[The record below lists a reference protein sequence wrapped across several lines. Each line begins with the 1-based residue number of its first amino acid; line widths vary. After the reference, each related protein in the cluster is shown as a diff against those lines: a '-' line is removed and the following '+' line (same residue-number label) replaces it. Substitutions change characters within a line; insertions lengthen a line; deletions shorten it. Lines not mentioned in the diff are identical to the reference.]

1 MQISLRSHLI
11 AGTAAVVGASAIAMT
26 PVMGAQL
33 SLPAINVP
41 TVAKVT
47 LAGLDSPISQLL
59 ESVILGGQLLFNT
72 DTVWGELPSVAD
84 PTGNANPGAW
94 GASAFGTLDA
104 NGDFVAYPGV
114 DGIMFAFA
122 NQPSVLFPAGTGL
135 YNGLGVGLLPQII
148 DDALPIIR
156 QLGING
162 SDYLNVTVAG
172 LSAAGV
178 VLSEGIW
185 NAAGQLLTLDIPGAL
200 ATLVDSISAAGTL
213 ALASG
218 AYVLANVVNRAQAV
232 FDVLAFNGS
241 AVIEAVVAQIGVVLA
256 KVGQVVDDTV
266 SATTFE
272 DGWNAAIDGI
282 FGPTGIPGTILNVTI
297 GAGQVVNG
305 NTPDTAFVP
314 SDRTLVRGLVKQV
327 SEALATPLPTPVT
340 AASAA
345 AEAPVLSAASVRAAA
360 VAAATAAEAPAG
372 DNSEAASGGDNTEA
386 APAAEAPAAEAAPAA
401 PAAEAAAEK
410 PARKAARAS
419 RGATAR
425 G

>member
-1 MQISLRSHLI
+1 
-11 AGTAAVVGASAIAMT
+11 MT

-33 SLPAINVP
+33 SLPSINVP

-47 LAGLDSPISQLL
+47 LAGLDSPLSELL
-59 ESVILGGQLLFNT
+59 LTGILGGQLLLNA
-72 DTVWGELPSVAD
+72 GPENAID
-84 PTGNANPGAW
+84 PEAW
-94 GASAFGTLDA
+94 GPAAWGFYTGDVFTPYPLADIVLA
-104 NGDFVAYPGV
+104 TFVEAGYYLGGPAGDF
-114 DGIMFAFA
+114 
-122 NQPSVLFPAGTGL
+122 
-135 YNGLGVGLLPQII
+135 GVGLLPQII

-162 SDYLNVTVAG
+162 SDYLNNTVAG

-178 VLSEGIW
+178 ALSEGVW

-200 ATLVDSISAAGTL
+200 ATLAASVSAAGTL

-282 FGPTGIPGTILNVTI
+282 FGATGIPGTILNVTI

-360 VAAATAAEAPAG
+360 VAAAPAAEAPAG

>member
-200 ATLVDSISAAGTL
+200 TTLVDSISAAGTI
-213 ALASG
+213 ALGTG
-218 AYVLANVVNRAQAV
+218 AYVLSNVVARAQAV
-232 FDVLAFNGS
+232 VAVLAGS
-241 AVIEAVVAQIGVVLA
+241 LPTLIEATVAQIGTVLG

-282 FGPTGIPGTILNVTI
+282 FGPTGIPGTVLNVTL
-297 GAGQVVNG
+297 GAGQIVN
-305 NTPDTAFVP
+305 PSTADQALVP
-314 SDRTLVRGLVKQV
+314 STRTLVRGAVI
-327 SEALATPLPTPVT
+327 EIANALTTTAPT

-372 DNSEAASGGDNTEA
+372 DNSEAALGGDNTEA

>member
-1 MQISLRSHLI
+1 
-11 AGTAAVVGASAIAMT
+11 MT

-33 SLPAINVP
+33 SLPSINVP

-47 LAGLDSPISQLL
+47 LAGLDSPLSELL
-59 ESVILGGQLLFNT
+59 LTGILGGQLLLNA
-72 DTVWGELPSVAD
+72 GPENAID
-84 PTGNANPGAW
+84 PEAW
-94 GASAFGTLDA
+94 GPAAWGFYTGDVFTPYPLADIVLA
-104 NGDFVAYPGV
+104 TFVEAGYYLGGPAGDF
-114 DGIMFAFA
+114 
-122 NQPSVLFPAGTGL
+122 
-135 YNGLGVGLLPQII
+135 GVGLLPQII

-162 SDYLNVTVAG
+162 SDYLNNTVAG

-178 VLSEGIW
+178 ALSEGVW

-200 ATLVDSISAAGTL
+200 ATLAASVSAAGTL

-232 FDVLAFNGS
+232 LEVITGNGG
-241 AVIEAVVAQIGVVLA
+241 ALIEAVVAQIGVVLA

-272 DGWNAAIDGI
+272 EGWNAAITGI

-297 GAGQVVNG
+297 GAGMIDTVNQVVAPS
-305 NTPDTAFVP
+305 TRTA
-314 SDRTLVRGLVKQV
+314 VRGLVVGV
-327 SEALATPLPTPVT
+327 SEALATPLPLPVT

-372 DNSEAASGGDNTEA
+372 DNSEAALGGDNTEA